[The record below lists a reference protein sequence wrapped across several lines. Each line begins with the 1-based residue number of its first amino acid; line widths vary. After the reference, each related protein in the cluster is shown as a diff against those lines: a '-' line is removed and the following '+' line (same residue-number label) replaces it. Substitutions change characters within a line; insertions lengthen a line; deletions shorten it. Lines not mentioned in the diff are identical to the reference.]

1 MELRTAAANGALC
14 AFLSGDLGSPSTL
27 LLRAPLRGSNDKE
40 DGA

>member
-14 AFLSGDLGSPSTL
+14 TILPGDLDSPSTL
-27 LLRAPLRGSNDKE
+27 FLRAPLRGSNDKE